1 MNRQTDTGQSIAS
14 RGKNIPSTH
23 AASALSTRRQDDD
36 ETHQP
41 SSPLYVTPSTIIHHH
56 HPPSQQQQQQPA
68 SLVMSFECTGHLF
81 PGRPPPVMYHRGNPL
96 FESNPK
102 PNLTLKCDPNRYV
115 TLLLTPP
122 HLKYV
127 ATLPRSNL
135 LLIAC
140 FRH

>member
-14 RGKNIPSTH
+14 RGKNIASTH

-41 SSPLYVTPSTIIHHH
+41 SSPLYVAPSTIIHHH
-56 HPPSQQQQQQPA
+56 HPPSQQQQPA
-68 SLVMSFECTGHLF
+68 SLVMSSNVQDICSPDVH
-81 PGRPPPVMYHRGNPL
+81 PPVMYHRGNPL
-96 FESNPK
+96 FGSNPK

-122 HLKYV
+122 HPKYV
-127 ATLPRSNL
+127 ATLHRSNL